1 MELRF
6 DLLGDPIPENHGGRG
21 RPPHIVTSEN
31 RNKVMMLLAFGW
43 KDERI
48 ARALRIAPPTLRKHY
63 KVELKSRDDAR
74 DCLEA
79 NVAARLLYDG
89 LGGNVGAMREFGR
102 VLERNDSMLRLA
114 TYVAAPRP
122 SATPQTKMGK
132 KALRQAAADAIE
144 GIYAPPAPPQ
154 VTQ

>member
-21 RPPHIVTSEN
+21 RPPHIVTTGN

-43 KDERI
+43 TDERI

-79 NVAARLLYDG
+79 NVAARLLHDG
-89 LGGNVGAMREFGR
+89 LGGNVGAMREFRR
-102 VLERNDSMLRLA
+102 VVESNDSMLRIA
-114 TYVAAPRP
+114 TNIGAPRP
-122 SATPQTKMGK
+122 SAAPQSKMGK

-144 GIYAPPAPPQ
+144 GIYAPPPAPST
-154 VTQ
+154 TQ